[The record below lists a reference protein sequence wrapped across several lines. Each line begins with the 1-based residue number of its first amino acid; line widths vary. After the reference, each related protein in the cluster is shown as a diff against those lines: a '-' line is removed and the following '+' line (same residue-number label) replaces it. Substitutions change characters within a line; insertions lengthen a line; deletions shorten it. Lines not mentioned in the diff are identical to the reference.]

1 MLSFWDIMVKEE
13 GSYEHCRPHS
23 ASSKGSQARKVV
35 TASQT
40 PAQHDSHCEQE
51 GMSADSEPDV
61 FKFSSQSC
69 RSMQAHVH
77 AVAAPVT
84 LPQDHYSWS
93 HIPQESPASV
103 SNFHLL
109 YTMLYTLPL

>member
-1 MLSFWDIMVKEE
+1 MTV
-13 GSYEHCRPHS
+13 
-23 ASSKGSQARKVV
+23 
-35 TASQT
+35 SQT

-51 GMSADSEPDV
+51 GMSADSKPDV

-69 RSMQAHVH
+69 RSVQACTC

-84 LPQDHYSWS
+84 LPQDHYSQS
-93 HIPQESPASV
+93 HIPQESPVLV
-103 SNFHLL
+103 SYFHLY